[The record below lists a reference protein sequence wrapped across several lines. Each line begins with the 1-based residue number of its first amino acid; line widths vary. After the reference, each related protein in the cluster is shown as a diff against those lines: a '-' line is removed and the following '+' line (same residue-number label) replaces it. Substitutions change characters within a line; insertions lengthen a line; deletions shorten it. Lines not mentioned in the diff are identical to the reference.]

1 MYYDRQLY
9 KNLVYLAHA
18 SAQQIDEMQQYFV
31 IQGTYMDKT
40 FVHELVEGGS

>member
-18 SAQQIDEMQQYFV
+18 SAEQIDEMEQYFV
-31 IQGTYMDKT
+31 IQGNYMDKIIY
-40 FVHELVEGGS
+40 HELVEGGS